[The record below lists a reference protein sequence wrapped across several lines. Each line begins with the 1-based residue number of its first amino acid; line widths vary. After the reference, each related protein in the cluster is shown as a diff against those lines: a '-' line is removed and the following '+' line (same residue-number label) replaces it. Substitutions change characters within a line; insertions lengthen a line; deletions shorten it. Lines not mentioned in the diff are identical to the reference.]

1 MTAYLRYIPNMITI
15 ARMLALLPLVWLMWH
30 KDYKGALLVAVMAG
44 ASDGLDGFLA
54 KKYNWQGWL
63 GGILDPL
70 ADKLMMLCCY
80 SVFVLQGVIPV
91 WLYCLVVARD
101 VVIVLGASYYHFRVG
116 KIKQAQPTFISKSNT
131 VLQILLILVLLISLS
146 GLWGLTV
153 IHWPL
158 MLAVAVFTGLSG
170 LHYVWLGF
178 NMASRVKNKN
188 YKEWGD
194 DQSNQ

>member
-1 MTAYLRYIPNMITI
+1 MGAMTAYLKHIPNTITI
-15 ARMLALLPLVWLMWH
+15 ARMAALLPLVWLMWH
-30 KDYKGALLVAVMAG
+30 KEYKLALLVAVIAG

-80 SVFVLQGVIPV
+80 SVFVLQGEIPI
-91 WLYCLVVARD
+91 WLYLMVVARD
-101 VVIVLGASYYHFRVG
+101 VIIVAGASYYHFCVG
-116 KIKQAQPTFISKSNT
+116 KIKQAKPTFISKTNT

-146 GLWGLTV
+146 GVWILSA

-158 MLAVAVFTGLSG
+158 MIAVGVFTGLSG
-170 LHYVWLGF
+170 LHYIWLGF
-178 NMASRVKNKN
+178 SMAHQVKNLQK
-188 YKEWGD
+188 
-194 DQSNQ
+194 

>member
-1 MTAYLRYIPNMITI
+1 MGSMTAYLRYIPNMITI
-15 ARMLALLPLVWLMWH
+15 ARMVALVPLVWLMWH
-30 KDYKGALLVAVMAG
+30 KDYKGALLVAVIAG

-91 WLYCLVVARD
+91 WLYCMVVARD
-101 VVIVLGASYYHFRVG
+101 VVIVLGASYYHFRIG
-116 KIKQAQPTFISKSNT
+116 KIEQAQPTFISKTNT

-146 GLWGLTV
+146 GLWVLSA

-158 MLAVAVFTGLSG
+158 MLAVAVFTALSG
-170 LHYVWLGF
+170 LHYIWLGF
-178 NMASRVKNKN
+178 NMASRVKKQ
-188 YKEWGD
+188 KL
-194 DQSNQ
+194 